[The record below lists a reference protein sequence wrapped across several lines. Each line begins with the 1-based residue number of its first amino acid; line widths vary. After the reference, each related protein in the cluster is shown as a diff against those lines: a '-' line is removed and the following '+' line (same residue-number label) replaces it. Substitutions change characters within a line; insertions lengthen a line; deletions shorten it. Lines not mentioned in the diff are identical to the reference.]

1 MGTCSFL
8 NRDRPIFSHFTISFY
23 TLIRSTVTFRYHK
36 MSEKRVK
43 STTDYCM
50 NLEISHCILY
60 YKCYK
65 NSTSSA
71 LIACQTLF
79 QSL

>member
-1 MGTCSFL
+1 MAWVRVLFL

-23 TLIRSTVTFRYHK
+23 TLILGSLTFRYHK

-50 NLEISHCILY
+50 NLGIFHCILY
-60 YKCYK
+60 YRRYR
-65 NSTSSA
+65 NLTGSA
-71 LIACQTLF
+71 LIAR
-79 QSL
+79 